1 MTESNLVDVIIPTF
15 NRANL
20 LTTTIPTYLQ
30 EGVKN
35 IYLVDDCSTDN
46 TEAVSRQL
54 SLQYSKIKYL
64 KLKVKGK
71 QMGAK
76 NLGLKHS
83 TAPYIYFG
91 DDDSILKPLSIKEMI
106 LMATSFPKHIIGA
119 RHIYMTEYDNLNEI
133 VECSNDSVDFET
145 VIFDPL
151 TMRLNLQHYIP
162 ESMNLPFC
170 QACFLIQ
177 ADIAQSI
184 QFDEKYLGTCFRE
197 ETDYIINARKLGLGL
212 RICNS
217 ALQVNLPRSYSVK
230 GGTSS
235 VSSIVRHISEIF
247 NEYRFFRK
255 HGDYIGQ
262 YVNFDTSPSKRVLK
276 LCYYKLMNVVSK
288 LTLKLN

>member
-119 RHIYMTEYDNLNEI
+119 RHIYMTEYDKLLNVAMI
-133 VECSNDSVDFET
+133 
-145 VIFDPL
+145 
-151 TMRLNLQHYIP
+151 
-162 ESMNLPFC
+162 
-170 QACFLIQ
+170 
-177 ADIAQSI
+177 QSI
-184 QFDEKYLGTCFRE
+184 SKPL
-197 ETDYIINARKLGLGL
+197 
-212 RICNS
+212 
-217 ALQVNLPRSYSVK
+217 
-230 GGTSS
+230 
-235 VSSIVRHISEIF
+235 SSI
-247 NEYRFFRK
+247 
-255 HGDYIGQ
+255 
-262 YVNFDTSPSKRVLK
+262 L
-276 LCYYKLMNVVSK
+276 
-288 LTLKLN
+288 